1 MKIKLEKTPYCS
13 LLTLEDKSRSI
24 FIINKNLTVED
35 EWYRQSFSKK
45 CLNSLNVQLTTKTFF
60 NGLITR
66 ITSININGCSSTQRY
81 SNHAQGKQLKNVFEM
96 SNHRQLK
103 LSYHK
108 ILK

>member
-1 MKIKLEKTPYCS
+1 MVE
-13 LLTLEDKSRSI
+13 
-24 FIINKNLTVED
+24 IITFQEMFEFLKFTSYNKNI
-35 EWYRQSFSKK
+35 
-45 CLNSLNVQLTTKTFF
+45 LNS
-60 NGLITR
+60 LITR

-108 ILK
+108 ILR